1 MRIFIK
7 QIKVTS
13 ISLLLL
19 FTLYFVITCIKIS
32 NYSKKDETQ
41 KADVG
46 IVLGAGI
53 WNDEPSPVFRE
64 RINHSIAL
72 YKDGYIKKIIFTGG
86 KADGKEFSESFV
98 AKKYAESHGVNSKDI
113 FIEEKS
119 KITQENLKFA
129 KEIMIENNLSNALL
143 ISDPLHMKRAVLIA
157 KDTNINVHTSPTQ
170 TSQYKSTNK
179 KLTFL
184 MRESFFYIT
193 YQIYRI
199 FY

>member
-1 MRIFIK
+1 MAMSLK
-7 QIKVTS
+7 QIKITS
-13 ISLLLL
+13 ISVLL
-19 FTLYFVITCIKIS
+19 FFSLYFVITCINIF
-32 NYSKKDETQ
+32 NYSNKDETQ

-53 WNDEPSPVFRE
+53 WNEEPSPVFRE

-72 YKDGYIKKIIFTGG
+72 YKKGYIKKIIFTGG
-86 KADGKEFSESFV
+86 KADGKKFSESYV
-98 AKKYAESHGVNSKDI
+98 AKKYAERLGVNSKDI

-129 KEIMIENNLSNALL
+129 KEIMIENDLSEALL

-157 KDTNINVHTSPTQ
+157 KDININVHSSPTE

-193 YQIYRI
+193 YQIYRM
-199 FY
+199 FF

>member
-1 MRIFIK
+1 M
-7 QIKVTS
+7 
-13 ISLLLL
+13 
-19 FTLYFVITCIKIS
+19 
-32 NYSKKDETQ
+32 
-41 KADVG
+41 
-46 IVLGAGI
+46 
-53 WNDEPSPVFRE
+53 
-64 RINHSIAL
+64 

-86 KADGKEFSESFV
+86 KADGKRFSESYV
-98 AKKYAESHGVNSKDI
+98 AKQYAERLGVNSKHI

-129 KEIMIENNLSNALL
+129 KEIMIENNFSKALL

-157 KDTNINVHTSPTQ
+157 KDFNISAHTSPTK
-170 TSQYKSTNK
+170 TSQCKSTNK